1 MPLYMDSHYVA
12 PATAR
17 DALEVHNK
25 DLRTQDFYGVRY
37 LRYWIAE
44 EEGKVFCLVD
54 APNAEVV
61 ANVHRV
67 AHGLETDEIYLVE
80 EGT

>member
-1 MPLYMDSHYVA
+1 MDVHYVA

-17 DALEVHNK
+17 DVIEAHDKE
-25 DLRTQDFYGVRY
+25 LRTQDFYGVRY

-61 ANVHRV
+61 ATVHRV